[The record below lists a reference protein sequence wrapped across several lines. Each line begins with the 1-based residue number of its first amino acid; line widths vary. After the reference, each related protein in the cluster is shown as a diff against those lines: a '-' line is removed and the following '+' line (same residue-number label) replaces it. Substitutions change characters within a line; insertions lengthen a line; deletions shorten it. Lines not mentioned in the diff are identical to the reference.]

1 MLPVLTPSQMAA
13 ADAAAP
19 EPIDELIDR
28 AGRAV
33 ARTALNMLGGSY
45 GRVVVVIAGKG
56 NNGADGRVAAAVLR
70 RRGVQV
76 KIVDAAALPATLPS
90 AGLVID
96 AAYGT
101 GFRGEWLAPDVG
113 TTLVLAVDVPSG
125 VDALTGVASGHVLR
139 ADCTVTFQA
148 MKPGLLF
155 GDGALLAG
163 RIEVADI
170 GLELPVVDQHLLG
183 AADVM
188 AWWPRRATDAHK
200 WRGAVR
206 VIGGSEGMI
215 GAARLCAEA
224 AARGG
229 AGLVKLSVPGQ
240 SIETRSEIVQHEVSN
255 AGWAAEVLAD
265 IDRFGALAIGP
276 GLGRGKQTM
285 AAVLETISA
294 APVPI
299 VIDGDGLFALM
310 SDDRSLSAVLSRRR
324 APTVLTPHDGEFRTL
339 TGALPG
345 NDRVL
350 AARSLAADTRCTVLL
365 KGPTTVVA
373 ASDGE
378 VLLVDRG
385 DERLATA
392 GTGDV
397 LTGLVAV
404 GLAAGLSG
412 LHAAAAAAWVHA
424 DAACRCPSA
433 GLLAGDLVEVLPA
446 VLTGLR

>member
-76 KIVDAAALPATLPS
+76 KIVDAAALPAILPS

-101 GFRGEWLAPDVG
+101 GFRGAWLAPDVG

-206 VIGGSEGMI
+206 VIAGSEGMI

-240 SIETRSEIVQHEVSN
+240 SVETRSEIVQHEVSN
-255 AGWAAEVLAD
+255 AGWGAEVLAD